1 VIKSSKN
8 SNTIVFSHYFNFYDF
23 QKFFWFFSIFKL
35 FFEIFEFSKAT
46 SAICATHKQIM
57 RGAYGKCATNKQLLV
72 AWHWWRIPYAPRIR
86 KKMRH
91 L

>member
-1 VIKSSKN
+1 M
-8 SNTIVFSHYFNFYDF
+8 
-23 QKFFWFFSIFKL
+23 IFKKKIG
-35 FFEIFEFSKAT
+35 FFRFLNYFLKFLNFQRLLVAHI
-46 SAICATHKQIM
+46 AICATHKQIM
-57 RGAYGKCATNKQLLV
+57 RGAYGKCATNKLLLV